1 MNHYIEDAVRR
12 AIGDA
17 VRGIWPQLPKGCT
30 LRFRRPKRLYQ
41 RGAPGNGRLRLLRKS
56 AGGSNVTID
65 GTPTN
70 AHFCFPPLVCSPG
83 TGSQWPNW

>member
-30 LRFRRPKRLYQ
+30 LRFRRPA
-41 RGAPGNGRLRLLRKS
+41 RGAQFPRGAISFKSKGRTGAAVRAALMRKL
-56 AGGSNVTID
+56 AGGEIVL
-65 GTPTN
+65 PQ
-70 AHFCFPPLVCSPG
+70 PKRRRR
-83 TGSQWPNW
+83 